1 MKDEIKKESQG
12 EQIETQDKE
21 QVAEEKHE
29 TNEKQEKLNVE
40 RLSDKEAKKML
51 KDILK
56 VHEEVNEELLKAESA
71 LKKAADEAAK
81 NKDSW
86 YRTAAEFENFKR
98 RNEGVRK
105 QAYDDGKK
113 DAISGILTIG
123 DSVDRALTMV
133 TDEKTLEGVKLIAK
147 SFKEALAALGVE
159 QIDPSGEKFDP
170 ETAEALATVPAEE
183 NEEAGLI
190 KTVYRKGYK
199 MSGKMIRYAQVIVT
213 AK

>member
-1 MKDEIKKESQG
+1 MENEIKKENHD
-12 EQIETQDKE
+12 DKTE
-21 QVAEEKHE
+21 AKAEEKVIDE
-29 TNEKQEKLNVE
+29 KQEKQEKLNVE
-40 RLSDKEAKKML
+40 GLSDKEAKKML

-56 VHEEVNEELLKAESA
+56 VHEEVNEELLKAENA

-81 NKDSW
+81 NKDSC
-86 YRTAAEFENFKR
+86 YRTAAEFENVKR

-113 DAISGILTIG
+113 DAISGILAIG

-133 TDEKTLEGVKLIAK
+133 TEEKTLEGVKLIAR
-147 SFKEALAALGVE
+147 SFKEALGALGVE
-159 QIDPSGEKFDP
+159 QIDPLGENFDP
-170 ETAEALATVPAEE
+170 ETAEAIATVPAEE

-190 KTVYRKGYK
+190 KTVYKKGYR
-199 MSGKMIRYAQVIVT
+199 MSGKMIRYAQVVVT

>member
-1 MKDEIKKESQG
+1 MENQIKKENHD
-12 EQIETQDKE
+12 DKTE
-21 QVAEEKHE
+21 AKAEEKVID
-29 TNEKQEKLNVE
+29 EKQEKQDKLNVE
-40 RLSDKEAKKML
+40 GLSDKEAKKML

-56 VHEEVNEELLKAESA
+56 VHEEVNEELLKAENA

-113 DAISGILTIG
+113 DAISGILAIG

-133 TDEKTLEGVKLIAK
+133 TEEKTLEGVKLIAR
-147 SFKEALAALGVE
+147 SFKEALGALGVE
-159 QIDPSGEKFDP
+159 QIDPLGENFDP
-170 ETAEALATVPAEE
+170 ETAEAIATVPAKE

-190 KTVYRKGYK
+190 KTVYKKGYR
-199 MSGKMIRYAQVIVT
+199 MSGKMIRYAQVVVT

>member
-1 MKDEIKKESQG
+1 MENEIKKENHD
-12 EQIETQDKE
+12 DKTE
-21 QVAEEKHE
+21 AKAEEKVVDE
-29 TNEKQEKLNVE
+29 KQEKQEKLNVE
-40 RLSDKEAKKML
+40 GLSDKEAKKML

-56 VHEEVNEELLKAESA
+56 VHEEVNEELLKAENA

-86 YRTAAEFENFKR
+86 YRTVAEFENFKR

-133 TDEKTLEGVKLIAK
+133 TEEKTLEGVKLIAK
-147 SFKEALAALGVE
+147 SFKEALGALGVE
-159 QIDPSGEKFDP
+159 QIDPLGENFDP
-170 ETAEALATVPAEE
+170 ETAEAIATVPAEE

-190 KTVYRKGYK
+190 KTVYKKGYR
-199 MSGKMIRYAQVIVT
+199 MSGKMIRYAQVVVT